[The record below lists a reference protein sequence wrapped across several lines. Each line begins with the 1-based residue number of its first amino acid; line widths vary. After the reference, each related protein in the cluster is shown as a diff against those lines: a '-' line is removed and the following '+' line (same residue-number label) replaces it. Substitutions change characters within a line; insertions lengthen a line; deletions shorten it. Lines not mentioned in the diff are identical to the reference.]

1 MSEIKE
7 TMLTTIDNPYNPFK
21 QWDQWLAFD
30 EQKGYYTC
38 NYLARIATNSDSLS
52 EVENAE
58 IIDAAMDDIIKI
70 DPLGIYMKIA
80 ADDTPLGIPVN
91 PGGGS

>member
-1 MSEIKE
+1 MQEKDIYDIIIENCTKE
-7 TMLTTIDNPYNPFK
+7 WKKSMAITKLSWEQPQYSKNKIEK
-21 QWDQWLAFD
+21 AGKILAK
-30 EQKGYYTC
+30 ESP
-38 NYLARIATNSDSLS
+38 A
-52 EVENAE
+52 NAE